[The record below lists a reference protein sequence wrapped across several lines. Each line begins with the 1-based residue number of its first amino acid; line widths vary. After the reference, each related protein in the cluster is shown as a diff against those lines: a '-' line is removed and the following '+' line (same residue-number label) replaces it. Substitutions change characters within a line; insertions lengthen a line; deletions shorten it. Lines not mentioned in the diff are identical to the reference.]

1 MFTYDYR
8 YTCIPHGFLAT
19 IVELIICTT
28 HYAIHQRNTPN
39 HAQRDTYA
47 QLHRSIP
54 SFQTLQADLGLMDD
68 ELLRVINLSY
78 IEAVVHFNESQLPA
92 I

>member
-1 MFTYDYR
+1 MQFIKG
-8 YTCIPHGFLAT
+8 IPQ
-19 IVELIICTT
+19 TT
-28 HYAIHQRNTPN
+28 RN
-39 HAQRDTYA
+39 ATYA